1 MEDEKV
7 EKKFTLQTKQGC
19 RRLFALSI
27 VLILLFSFVS
37 CIFSTN
43 GFTVKIEHVTTDARG
58 ATLNGELYYPAAT
71 SDKDNLPAVIVAH
84 GGGCAYGV
92 VRGLAE
98 ELARRGFVVFNVS
111 AYGSGLSEQPVY
123 DESGEG
129 INGVSGRGTA
139 AHGLK
144 DSIDFVR
151 SLKFVDPTR
160 IGITGHSAGGRRS
173 NYAVDLDCGRLT
185 YNDQM
190 INILCDTFG
199 QTFTREEID
208 KDADAMAAER
218 LNDDELA
225 FYNYLADGVR
235 ENIACSVKA
244 FLSLGMRDDK
254 LLTREEVTVGG
265 YTVKRNGQVNIGY
278 NIGQWDNYCDMIKY
292 DLAKDSWYTGENNL
306 DVDTWYVLDDVNE
319 TSTQIGAWRDTSV
332 YQSEAFQTALANKT
346 LRMITQPAETH
357 SKNFFSNKTN
367 SNACEFFTVM
377 FNYNRG
383 ELSDPTTQPL
393 DSKNMIWGWGRMFS
407 GLSMVSMFFMVVAL
421 GALLLKT
428 DYFSSVVMPKQKRL
442 APFNKK
448 NYYLWAIFIII
459 GTFFSVYYPCLSNSP
474 VFKYFGIFNMPT
486 NHFFP
491 LYISGWSATQLL
503 SYLSV
508 VSVVCLIGWS
518 LTNKKKYGGT
528 DMRALN
534 VGMSFK
540 NIMKTLLLSIILLGA
555 AYTMLCACEYMFN
568 EDFRIWQ
575 TMFTE
580 MKLEYW
586 GILPRYAVTFVPCFL
601 LINMALNYYD
611 RDDIPEW
618 KDILISI
625 VVNALGIWI
634 CYVINVL
641 TMKTQSTP
649 GHAQFFASF
658 ATYNYAVFYVPV
670 TIFLNRKFYKL
681 TNSVWAGTFVNSLLA
696 AWFLVSATGINFAYA
711 GTTFGEILFGF

>member
-1 MEDEKV
+1 MKDS
-7 EKKFTLQTKQGC
+7 KKFTLATKEGC
-19 RRLFALSI
+19 GRLFALSI
-27 VLILLFSFVS
+27 AIILLFSFFA

-43 GFTVKIEHVTTDARG
+43 GFTVKIEHITTDARG

-71 SDKDNLPAVIVAH
+71 SDKDSLPAVIVAH

-92 VRGLAE
+92 FRGLAE

-111 AYGSGLSEQPVY
+111 AYGSGLSEQPMY

-173 NYAVDLDCGRLT
+173 NYAVDLDCGRLS

-190 INILCDTFG
+190 INILYNTFG
-199 QTFTREEID
+199 ESFTREEID
-208 KDADAMAAER
+208 MDADALAAER
-218 LNDDELA
+218 LNADQLEY
-225 FYNYLADGVR
+225 YNYLADGVR
-235 ENIACSVKA
+235 ESIACSVKA

-254 LLTREEVTVGG
+254 QLTRETVNVGG
-265 YTVKRNGQVNIGY
+265 YEVLRNGQVNIGY
-278 NIGQWDNYCDMIKY
+278 SIGQWDNYCDMIKY
-292 DLAKDSWYTGENNL
+292 PLAKDSWYTGEDDL
-306 DVDTWYVLDDVNE
+306 EVDTWYVLDDVNE
-319 TSTQIGAWRDTSV
+319 TSTKIGAWRDSEV
-332 YQSEAFQTALANKT
+332 YASPEFQEALASKT

-383 ELSDPTTQPL
+383 ELSDPNTVPL
-393 DSKNMIWGWGRMFS
+393 SSKNMIWGWGRACS
-407 GLSMVSMFFMVVAL
+407 GVAMLAMLFMLVPLA
-421 GALLLKT
+421 GLLIKT
-428 DYFSSVVMPKQKRL
+428 DFFSTIVMPKQKRL
-442 APFNKK
+442 AAFNKK
-448 NYYLWAIFIII
+448 SYYLWAIFIVI
-459 GTFFSVYYPCLSNSP
+459 GTFFSIYYPCLSNSP
-474 VFKYFGIFNMPT
+474 VFKYFGIFSMPT

-508 VSVVCLIGWS
+508 VAIVCLLGWGFAS
-518 LTNKKKYGGT
+518 KRQCGDT
-528 DMRALN
+528 DMRVLN
-534 VGMSFK
+534 VRMSFK
-540 NIMKTLLLSIILLGA
+540 NVMKTLLLSVILLA
-555 AYTMLCACEYMFN
+555 VAYTMLTAIEYLFN

-586 GILPRYAVTFVPCFL
+586 GILPRYFVTFIPCFL
-601 LINMALNYYD
+601 LLGMAVNYNV
-611 RDDIPEW
+611 REDIPEW
-618 KDILISI
+618 KDTLITI
-625 VVNALGIWI
+625 VINALGIWI
-634 CYVINVL
+634 CYVINVIV
-641 TMKTQSTP
+641 MKTQSTP

-658 ATYNYAVFYVPV
+658 ATYNYAVLYVPV
-670 TIFLNRKFYKL
+670 TVYLNRKFYKL
-681 TNSVWAGTFVNSLLA
+681 TNSVWAGTFVNSFMA